1 MGRIIEQHFTLLGK
15 LSKCNYC
22 LWSLTKLSKKSLDK
36 ELQYKHLLFN
46 HKSVLQSSQNSSSQ
60 NDDDDDDDQVR
71 REIITAIP
79 STSDQVRN
87 EIMSAFPST
96 SNGIQESPS
105 NSTNTIA
112 AGHSCLT
119 CSKNFRSKWHLN
131 RHMKIHIKVEAN
143 NALEEENVV
152 NQEDLPETR
161 QVTTEAVNPPIEVQS
176 LFNNQCL
183 TCSKI
188 FSHKWKLERHMKIH
202 VKAEASR
209 QGDEV
214 PNQEYSTEV
223 AEVNPEAAPSN
234 PTNTCLTCSKVFSQK
249 SSLVRHMK
257 IHVKAEAAHQMTKR
271 KEYSLSHLTYPAS
284 DNTVSQRAQSD
295 NYEENLNNSVESLES
310 SEVHPEEHGAEV
322 AAAVVPSH
330 ACFSCPKIFK
340 TKRWLDRHIL
350 SHVRAE
356 NNDNQEEE
364 VRNNVEE
371 NSTELVAT
379 ANPEDS
385 VVEISSS
392 SGNIKK
398 PKLEMATEPFREKSL
413 KIRCKNLSATLY
425 SAL

>member
-1 MGRIIEQHFTLLGK
+1 
-15 LSKCNYC
+15 
-22 LWSLTKLSKKSLDK
+22 
-36 ELQYKHLLFN
+36 
-46 HKSVLQSSQNSSSQ
+46 
-60 NDDDDDDDQVR
+60 
-71 REIITAIP
+71 
-79 STSDQVRN
+79 
-87 EIMSAFPST
+87 
-96 SNGIQESPS
+96 
-105 NSTNTIA
+105 
-112 AGHSCLT
+112 
-119 CSKNFRSKWHLN
+119 
-131 RHMKIHIKVEAN
+131 
-143 NALEEENVV
+143 
-152 NQEDLPETR
+152 
-161 QVTTEAVNPPIEVQS
+161 
-176 LFNNQCL
+176 
-183 TCSKI
+183 
-188 FSHKWKLERHMKIH
+188 MKIH

-223 AEVNPEAAPSN
+223 AEVNSEAAPSN

-257 IHVKAEAAHQMTKR
+257 IHVKAEVARQ
-271 KEYSLSHLTYPAS
+271 E
-284 DNTVSQRAQSD
+284 DNED
-295 NYEENLNNSVESLES
+295 NPNISVEPLES

-425 SAL
+425 SVL

>member
-60 NDDDDDDDQVR
+60 NDADDDDDQVR

-96 SNGIQESPS
+96 SNGIQDSPS
-105 NSTNTIA
+105 NSTNTIST
-112 AGHSCLT
+112 GHSCLT

-223 AEVNPEAAPSN
+223 VEVNPEAAPSN

-257 IHVKAEAAHQMTKR
+257 IHVKAEVARQ
-271 KEYSLSHLTYPAS
+271 E
-284 DNTVSQRAQSD
+284 DNED
-295 NYEENLNNSVESLES
+295 NPNISVEPLES

-425 SAL
+425 SVL